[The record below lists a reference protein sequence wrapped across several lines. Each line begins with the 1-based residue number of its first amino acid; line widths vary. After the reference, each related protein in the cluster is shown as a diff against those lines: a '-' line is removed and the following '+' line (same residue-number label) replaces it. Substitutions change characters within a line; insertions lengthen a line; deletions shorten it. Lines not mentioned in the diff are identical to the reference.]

1 MKHSILPLFAAL
13 LTTLC
18 TAAHPVALNEQKPV
32 TISKLPDGTY
42 LVDFGKVAFANI
54 ELKPTE
60 KPDGELTVHFGE
72 AFEKGRINRKPPGTV
87 RYHLAKLKI
96 EDLKPVV
103 AAPPADKRNTETK
116 SKQHPPA
123 ILTPPEWGVILP
135 FRWIEIEGWKGE
147 LKPEHITRRAA
158 FATSWKDSDSHF
170 TSSDETL
177 NQIWELCKYSI
188 KATTFAGVYVD
199 GDRERIP
206 YEADAYINQLCHYY
220 TSYDND
226 FARRSYDYL
235 INYATW
241 PTEWASHMIFIAHA
255 DWMRNGDAEWLA
267 PRYEKLKTKTLLERE
282 GKDGLIQSN
291 KAQIKKGDIVD
302 WPHTER
308 DGYVFTEVNTVVNA
322 FHIKSLRDMADIAE
336 AIGKKDEA
344 ENYRKL
350 AAAKL
355 AVFNEKLFN
364 SVTGLYRDGIG
375 TDHSSHHA
383 NFFPL
388 AFGLVPADKVDGVLN
403 FLKGKGMD
411 CSVYASQYLMDA
423 LFHHGAADKAMQLI
437 LADGDR
443 SWKHMLNTGTTITYE
458 AWDQKYKPNQDWNHA
473 WGAAPAN
480 LLPRYILGAQPLT
493 PGWDQAIIK
502 PYVANLKHASGKIP
516 TPKGSMEIDWKAEPF
531 TMTVSLPEKM
541 TAKVD
546 IPATH
551 DAKSVRVN
559 GKPVKAKLVNQ
570 RWILEEPVSGKVV
583 ISLGQ

>member
-1 MKHSILPLFAAL
+1 MKTLLFSLALTSSILAQ
-13 LTTLC
+13 
-18 TAAHPVALNEQKPV
+18 HPVSLTDQKPLSI
-32 TISKLPDGTY
+32 TKLPDGTH
-42 LVDFGKVAFANI
+42 LIDFGKVAFANI
-54 ELKPTE
+54 Q
-60 KPDGELTVHFGE
+60 LTPPENSNAQLTIHFGE
-72 AFEKGRINRKPPGTV
+72 AFDKGRINRKPPGTV
-87 RYHLAKLKI
+87 RYNLAKLTLTGSTPI
-96 EDLKPVV
+96 I

-116 SKQHPPA
+116 SKSHPPA

-158 FATSWKDSDSHF
+158 FASSWKEDDSHF

-206 YEADAYINQLCHYY
+206 YEADAYLNQLSHYY
-220 TSYDND
+220 TSTDSG

-255 DWMRNGDAEWLA
+255 DWIRNGDPAWLA
-267 PRYEKLKTKTLLERE
+267 PRYEKLKTKLLLERS
-282 GKDGLIQSN
+282 GSDGLIKSDKQ
-291 KAQIKKGDIVD
+291 KIGKGDIVD

-308 DGYVFTEVNTVVNA
+308 DGYVFTDTNTVVNA
-322 FHIKSLRDMADIAE
+322 FHIKSLIDFADIAE
-336 AIGKKDEA
+336 AIGKTDEA
-344 ENYRKL
+344 EKYRAL
-350 AAAKL
+350 ASAKL
-355 AVFNEKLFN
+355 TIFQQKLFN
-364 SVTGLYRDGIG
+364 ETTGLYRDGFG

-388 AFGLVPADKVDGVLN
+388 AFGLVPPDKIPGVLN
-403 FLKGKGMD
+403 FLRKKGMD
-411 CSVYASQYLMDA
+411 CSVYASQYLMEA
-423 LFHHGAADKAMQLI
+423 LFQNDADDKAMELI

-493 PGWDQAIIK
+493 PGWKKAIIK
-502 PYVANLKHASGKIP
+502 PHIAQLSHASGKIP
-516 TPKGSMEIDWKAEPF
+516 TPHGPILIDWKNEKTF
-531 TMTVSLPEKM
+531 TLNITLPANM
-541 TAKVD
+541 
-546 IPATH
+546 PARIELPNLPNSKTITL
-551 DAKSVRVN
+551 N
-559 GKPVKAKLVNQ
+559 GKPTKATLTNN
-570 RWILEEPVSGKVV
+570 RWILETEISGKNT
-583 ISLGQ
+583 ITLSP